1 MTNKKIKERE
11 NEQREKDLNISV
23 RKNPSFNINNFRNG
37 LRNRLENI
45 HIILVSEVGDLTLV
59 TPNYIV
65 GIPWVILIDFLFHH
79 LWVKGS

>member
-37 LRNRLENI
+37 LRNSLENI

-65 GIPWVILIDFLFHH
+65 KSHG
-79 LWVKGS
+79 